1 MNRCGAP
8 FLDNSLCLEV
18 LIFVWEGVCKEL
30 HPLFASLKPLVDCG
44 GVGVAQHEHGGL
56 VVWMCAGKWC
66 HKLAFLVNGATYCA
80 QVREKSS
87 CNGDGITSLRWQIVM
102 HNTPNTRRPTR
113 MRAIRQDMWHLCWK
127 QHGSCMENAPKKC
140 CYVSSMFVQEP
151 KKEPKYF
158 LSHILHIAVTFWK
171 VQKHHRCHYGLF
183 KPYFHTV
190 AFLSLLKAK
199 LSIWMHLS
207 QPPFSINFQTKR
219 KMGAASQDNSF
230 NTKIMAGSVACLHL
244 ALKQTKWNYST

>member
-56 VVWMCAGKWC
+56 VVWMCAGKRC

-87 CNGDGITSLRWQIVM
+87 CNGDGITSLR
-102 HNTPNTRRPTR
+102 
-113 MRAIRQDMWHLCWK
+113 
-127 QHGSCMENAPKKC
+127 
-140 CYVSSMFVQEP
+140 
-151 KKEPKYF
+151 
-158 LSHILHIAVTFWK
+158 
-171 VQKHHRCHYGLF
+171 
-183 KPYFHTV
+183 
-190 AFLSLLKAK
+190 
-199 LSIWMHLS
+199 
-207 QPPFSINFQTKR
+207 
-219 KMGAASQDNSF
+219 
-230 NTKIMAGSVACLHL
+230 
-244 ALKQTKWNYST
+244 